1 MNKFSLCV
9 RRFSIFLIH
18 EIEKKKKKFTIQ
30 FSLLQRGYLLAAPVL
45 PLRIKST
52 TFNRDTSS
60 RFQFEPGFRFEV
72 SFIHKTWVMLNVKFN
87 VLSGLKMFSRL

>member
-18 EIEKKKKKFTIQ
+18 EIEEKKKKKTFTIQ
-30 FSLLQRGYLLAAPVL
+30 FLLLQIGYFYVL
-45 PLRIKST
+45 PLRIKSA